1 MADQSPL
8 GNNYVAG
15 FLSVAGTG
23 VQLKSLRPKHHA
35 IMDYIIANPSVP
47 YGEVA
52 TIFSVTPAW
61 LSTVINSD
69 LFQTQLYERRRLMD
83 QAITASITDKLGKLA
98 EKTLDHLNDAIDD
111 EEVSITTK
119 LDVAKTALQAMGFLG
134 PKGGGINAGPT
145 VQINTTNQTISVA
158 DSAIQQAHQRLQ
170 QRGIT
175 LEGSAVEPKQPLLG
189 S

>member
-1 MADQSPL
+1 MAERSPL

-15 FLSVAGTG
+15 FLNAGQG

-35 IMDYIIANPSVP
+35 IMDYLIANPSVP

-52 TIFSVTPAW
+52 KLFSVTPAW

-83 QAITASITDKLGKLA
+83 QALTASITDKLGRLA
-98 EKTLDHLNDAIDD
+98 EKSLDSLEDAIDD
-111 EEVSITTK
+111 EEVSISTK
-119 LDVAKTALQAMGFLG
+119 LDIAKTALQSMGFLG
-134 PKGGGINAGPT
+134 PKGGGINSAPS
-145 VQINTTNQTISVA
+145 VQINTSNQTITVV

-170 QRGIT
+170 QRGIL
-175 LEGSAVEPKQPLLG
+175 LEGSAVEPKQIAAK

>member
-1 MADQSPL
+1 MSSQSPL

-15 FLSVAGTG
+15 FLNAGQG

-35 IMDYIIANPSVP
+35 IMDYLIANPSVP

-52 TIFSVTPAW
+52 QLFMVTPAW

-83 QAITASITDKLGKLA
+83 QALTASITDKLGRLA
-98 EKTLDHLNDAIDD
+98 EKSLDALEDAIDD

-134 PKGGGINAGPT
+134 PKGGGINGPAT
-145 VQINTTNQTISVA
+145 QVQINTSNQTITVV

-170 QRGIT
+170 SRGIT
-175 LEGSAVEPKQPLLG
+175 LEGSTVEPMTLTHK

>member
-1 MADQSPL
+1 MSEQSPL

-15 FLSVAGTG
+15 FLQAAGSG

-35 IMDYIIANPSVP
+35 IMDYLIANPSVP

-52 TIFSVTPAW
+52 QLFNVTPAW

-69 LFQTQLYERRRLMD
+69 LFQAQLYDRRRLMD
-83 QAITASITDKLGKLA
+83 QALNASITDKLGRLA
-98 EKTLDHLNDAIDD
+98 EKSLDHLEAAIDD

-134 PKGGGINAGPT
+134 PKGGGIGSTPS
-145 VQINTTNQTISVA
+145 VQINTSNQTITVL

-170 QRGIT
+170 SRGIT
-175 LEGSAVEPKQPLLG
+175 IDSSPVEPPLLAHK